1 MFPFHLR
8 FAETCCQVL
17 RFCQISVMFPSHN
30 DVSAVVRF
38 RYVSANGF
46 VLLIL
51 LESLRRKQ
59 NDDGFVHHKN
69 FEKIETQ
76 RN

>member
-1 MFPFHLR
+1 
-8 FAETCCQVL
+8 
-17 RFCQISVMFPSHN
+17 MFPSHN

-46 VLLIL
+46 LIL
-51 LESLRRKQ
+51 ILVEALQRKQ
-59 NDDGFVHHKN
+59 TDDAFVHRTIL
-69 FEKIETQ
+69 EKIETL

>member
-1 MFPFHLR
+1 
-8 FAETCCQVL
+8 
-17 RFCQISVMFPSHN
+17 MFPSHN

-46 VLLIL
+46 VISIL
-51 LESLRRKQ
+51 VESLQRKQ

-69 FEKIETQ
+69 FEK
-76 RN
+76 NLKH